1 MKKNVLILGSGG
13 REHALA
19 WKFSQ
24 SSLLA
29 NLYCIPG
36 NPGISTLA
44 SCPTGI
50 SEDAEALTRFIHDN
64 KIDIFVCGP
73 EAPLAEGLMDKLR
86 QKLSDDVIL
95 IGPGKQGATLESSK
109 QFAKEFMM
117 RYNIP
122 TAAYRSFNSQS
133 LNQATEFIMTMN
145 TPVVLKADG
154 LAAGKGVVICNT
166 RQEAVQE
173 VTDMLNGK
181 FGEAS
186 KVVVVEEFLSGIE
199 CSVFVLTNGEQY
211 IVLPE
216 AKDYKRVGEA
226 DAGPNT
232 GGMGSVSPVPFFT
245 DELRKRICSSIIEP
259 TLSGLKAEKIE
270 YQGFVF
276 FGLII
281 VNGDPFVIEYN
292 CRLGDPETESIM
304 LRIESDFIEMMT
316 ACHDRRLDNYKIK
329 ISPQSAATVFLV
341 SGGYPG
347 AFARGKMITLPS
359 MNSNSVLFHAGTAFS
374 EGNLVTTGGRVIAV
388 SSLAEGLSEAL
399 SSSNRLA
406 DEIKFDGKYF
416 RRDIGFDLHI

>member
-19 WKFSQ
+19 WKVSQ

-36 NPGISTLA
+36 NPGIATLA
-44 SCPTGI
+44 SCPEGI
-50 SEDAEALTRFIHDN
+50 SQDAESLTRFIRDN

-73 EAPLAEGLMDKLR
+73 EAPLAEGLMDQLR
-86 QKLSDDVIL
+86 QNLGEEIIL
-95 IGPGKQGATLESSK
+95 IGPGRTGASLESSK

-117 RYNIP
+117 RYHIP
-122 TAAYRSFNSQS
+122 TAAYRSFNGQS
-133 LNQATEFIMTMN
+133 LNQAIEFIMTMN

-173 VTDMLNGK
+173 VTDMLHGK

-199 CSVFVLTNGEQY
+199 CSVFVLTNGEQF
-211 IVLPE
+211 ILLPE
-216 AKDYKRVGEA
+216 AKDYKRIGEA
-226 DAGPNT
+226 DTGPNT

-245 DELRKRICSSIIEP
+245 DALRKRISSSIIEP
-259 TLSGLKAEKIE
+259 TLSGLREEKIE
-270 YQGFVF
+270 YQGFIF

-281 VNGDPFVIEYN
+281 VNGDPYVIEYN

-304 LRIESDFIEMMT
+304 LRIESDFIEMMS
-316 ACHDRRLDNYKIK
+316 ACHERRLDNYKIK
-329 ISPQSAATVFLV
+329 INPRSAATVFVV

-347 AFARGKMITLPS
+347 AFEKGKKITVPA
-359 MNSNSVLFHAGTAFS
+359 NNANSVMFHAGTALS
-374 EGNLVTTGGRVIAV
+374 KGNLVTNGGRVMAV

-399 SSSNRLA
+399 ALSNQLA
-406 DEIKFDGKYF
+406 EEIKFDGKYF
-416 RRDIGFDLHI
+416 RRDIGFDL

>member
-1 MKKNVLILGSGG
+1 MNKNVLILGSGG

-19 WKFSQ
+19 WKISQ
-24 SSLLA
+24 SSLLS

-36 NPGISTLA
+36 NPGIATLA

-86 QKLSDDVIL
+86 QNLTDDVIL
-95 IGPGKQGATLESSK
+95 IGPGRQGATLESSK

-122 TAAYRSFNSQS
+122 TAAYKSFNSQS

-186 KVVVVEEFLSGIE
+186 KVVVVEEFLRGIE

-245 DELRKRICSSIIEP
+245 DTLRKRICLNIIEP

-270 YQGFVF
+270 YQGFIF

-281 VNGDPFVIEYN
+281 VNGDPYVIEYN

-316 ACHDRRLDNYKIK
+316 ACHEGSLENYKIK

-347 AFARGKMITLPS
+347 TFAKAR
-359 MNSNSVLFHAGTAFS
+359 
-374 EGNLVTTGGRVIAV
+374 
-388 SSLAEGLSEAL
+388 
-399 SSSNRLA
+399 
-406 DEIKFDGKYF
+406 
-416 RRDIGFDLHI
+416 